1 MWRLL
6 VRVVLTAVCFLY
18 GYQLGQ
24 FYTTEQHTQLPP
36 SCNLAATISTTT
48 VTESLVSPV
57 LCPETASNG
66 NINHVF
72 DHCTQ
77 SPYDMSKMFLQLAP
91 STIPVDIFPQLHHP
105 GTPAKW
111 AFVMTQGQHWPETKE
126 TSKPLEAACSEIY
139 LTRTGQR
146 QGQPNKCVAVVK
158 VPLGIARYVYST
170 LILDNNTLVH
180 NCDLNRWF
188 SVLTQS

>member
-1 MWRLL
+1 MWRFL
-6 VRVVLTAVCFLY
+6 VRVVLTAICFLY

-24 FYTTEQHTQLPP
+24 FYTTDQRTQLLP
-36 SCNLAATISTTT
+36 SCKMDTTTVSSSTTV

-57 LCPETASNG
+57 LCPETASIG
-66 NINHVF
+66 NTNHPVF

-91 STIPVDIFPQLHHP
+91 ATIPVDIFPQLHHP

-111 AFVMTQGQHWPETKE
+111 AFVMTQGQHWPEVKE

-158 VPLGIARYVYST
+158 VPLGIARYVYPT
-170 LILDNNTLVH
+170 YLYQQ
-180 NCDLNRWF
+180 
-188 SVLTQS
+188 LTRT